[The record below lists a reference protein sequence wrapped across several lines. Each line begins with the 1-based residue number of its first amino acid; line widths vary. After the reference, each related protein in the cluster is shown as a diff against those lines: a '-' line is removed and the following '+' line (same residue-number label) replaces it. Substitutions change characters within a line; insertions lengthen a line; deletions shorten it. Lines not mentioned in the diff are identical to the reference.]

1 MYHIMYLTVISQII
15 AKDFSNI
22 ISVDRSHYVCML
34 NQYHFVSIFPP
45 FQICEP
51 YSEYA
56 LINQQ
61 RNSDSKNQSVCHQ

>member
-34 NQYHFVSIFPP
+34 NQYYFSQHFPSVPDLR
-45 FQICEP
+45 
-51 YSEYA
+51 A
-56 LINQQ
+56 LL
-61 RNSDSKNQSVCHQ
+61 